1 MSRSMMMIVV
11 FAYGFISGSVAYGET
26 VTWNYQGI
34 NFENVFSGT
43 NFTTSDSVSGSLT
56 ISDPQTSGSCSG
68 VGTDPAE
75 CNVTAVSMTAT
86 SSTTPVTFSGL
97 THANSLSSWTF
108 TFDASNNITAYALE
122 FVGDVAGGAAADIIA
137 VQSSQVLNAFQIDAI
152 LDLSHEGVVGSN
164 NPGTWTIVP
173 EPGGTSLAL
182 CALGMMSAVR
192 GRMRR
197 RSR

>member
-1 MSRSMMMIVV
+1 MYRSMMISGLV
-11 FAYGFISGSVAYGET
+11 YGFIAGSVAYGGS
-26 VTWNYQGI
+26 VSWNFQGI
-34 NFENVFSGT
+34 PFDAIFSGT
-43 NFTTSDSVSGSLT
+43 SFTTSDSVSGSMT
-56 ISDPQTSGSCSG
+56 ILDPQASGSCTG
-68 VGTDPAE
+68 LGAGPTD
-75 CNVTAVSMTAT
+75 CNVTAISMTAA
-86 SSTTPVTFSGL
+86 SSTTPVSFSGL
-97 THANSLSSWTF
+97 AHANSSASWTF